1 MKFDRSYP
9 AITMGIAVFVFSF
22 AAPVTRAEEPR
33 VVYPKSAKLEF
44 SGTTID
50 GELKNPAEFYFQ
62 VKPQEKFGGLIQKR
76 KNFHREMIRDAVSM
90 K

>member
-1 MKFDRSYP
+1 MRYRIYLVMMSLSASLLVCVPGFTLEK
-9 AITMGIAVFVFSF
+9 
-22 AAPVTRAEEPR
+22 EPK
-33 VVYPKSAKLEF
+33 VIYPKSAKLEF

-76 KNFHREMIRDAVSM
+76 KNFHREMVRDAVSL